1 MDLLQGDRMT
11 IVMRGNAGLTRAF
24 GLAMAASLAFLRGAG
39 PADDARL
46 ADYFGFL
53 PLEVYKLDSRI
64 SGLLI
69 RDLDGDKADDIA
81 VINNARSRIDL
92 LLSSKK
98 PGDPDADAGEG
109 NKEVNELA
117 NDRRMRLVSVP
128 VNKEVVSLQGG
139 DFDGDGKVDLAY
151 YGNPAGLE
159 ILYNKGGGKFGD
171 VKKINTGDA
180 LEAPGSLSVGDLDH
194 DGRDDLALITK
205 DEILLLFQREKG
217 KLSEIER
224 LPHALGNPRMVKIVD
239 FDGNGV
245 ADLAMLDGGV
255 DDPIR
260 VRFGTEKGK
269 HGPEERFFIE
279 PLRAYAFGQVD
290 GKPGSELLT
299 IESQSG
305 RTRVLTLGADDDD
318 ATRGRL
324 AFYPLPTGGDQGRSL
339 DLGDLDGDGK
349 ADVVAT
355 DPTRAQFI
363 VYRQSGRS
371 GLGESKTYPG
381 LVGGGPV
388 KLADLDGDGKAEVYV
403 VSEKEKQ
410 LGRSVLQDGRLTFP
424 VPLPISGEQPVA
436 LSVADLDGD
445 KTPEVLYVTLDHP
458 AGANTADVYT
468 LRALARE
475 KSGTFIP
482 FRWGT
487 ADSVVLKGIGGVPP
501 AITVVDVNR
510 DGLPDLLVFDV
521 YGPPLLLLGRPG
533 EPPAPAAGGLGPL
546 AGVTPAGLSVAK
558 MDGQQALIVA
568 QQTFAR
574 KLQLDKGGHWA
585 VQDQFDSGRTSAKIE
600 GAAVIDTDG
609 DGVPEIAL
617 LDRISK
623 SILFLAK
630 KDGTYVPSGTL
641 SVGPFDD
648 FKGMHVADLDGDGKE
663 DLLLAGTSRFGVVLA
678 GQKGLKLKTLASYES
693 PRHEARFGDLIVGDL
708 NTDGQPDVVLT
719 DVIEHFLE
727 IATFE
732 EKKSDLSKAFSFKIF
747 ERKNRRVPEIEPRD
761 LAVGDVDGDGRT
773 DLILIA
779 HDRVLVYRQDPGQSK
794 EKEPVK
800 AADKEE

>member
-11 IVMRGNAGLTRAF
+11 IVMRLNAGSARTL
-24 GLAMAASLAFLRGAG
+24 G
-39 PADDARL
+39 PALAALALLGAAPAPASEGDDARM

-53 PLEVYKLDSRI
+53 PLEVYKLDTRI
-64 SGLLI
+64 TGLLI
-69 RDLDGDKADDIA
+69 RDLDGDKVEDIA
-81 VINNARSRIDL
+81 VVNNARSRIDL
-92 LLSSKK
+92 LLSTRK
-98 PGDPDADAGEG
+98 PGDEAEKGQS
-109 NKEVNELA
+109 KEVNELS
-117 NDRRMRLVSVP
+117 NDRRLRLVSVP
-128 VNKEVVSLQGG
+128 VNKEVVSLQAG
-139 DFDGDGKVDLAY
+139 DFDGDGRADLAY
-151 YGNPAGLE
+151 YGEPAGLE
-159 ILYNKGGGKFGD
+159 ILHNRGGGKFGD
-171 VKKINTGDA
+171 VKKVNTGEA
-180 LEAPGSLSVGDLDH
+180 LQLPGALSVGDLDR
-194 DGRDDLALITK
+194 DGRDDLALLTK
-205 DEILLLFQREKG
+205 EEILLIFQREKG
-217 KLSEIER
+217 KLGEIER
-224 LPHALGNPRMVKIVD
+224 LPHTLGNPRMVKMVD
-239 FDGNGV
+239 LDGDGV
-245 ADLAMLDGGV
+245 DDLAMLDGGN

-260 VRFGTEKGK
+260 VRFATEKGK
-269 HGPEERFFIE
+269 HGPEERFYIE

-299 IESQSG
+299 IEGQSG
-305 RTRVLTLGADDDD
+305 RVRVLTLGSDDDDD
-318 ATRGRL
+318 ARRGRL
-324 AFYPLPTGGDQGRSL
+324 SFYPLPSGGEQGRSL

-371 GLGESKTYPG
+371 GLGESKTFPG

-424 VPLPISGEQPVA
+424 APLPITGEPVA
-436 LSVADLDGD
+436 LGVADLDGD
-445 KTPEVLYVTLDHP
+445 KTPEILYVTKDRE
-458 AGANTADVYT
+458 GSSTNDVFT

-482 FRWGT
+482 YRWGPV
-487 ADSVVLKGIGGVPP
+487 DSVPLKGIGGVPP

-510 DGLPDLLVFDV
+510 DGLPDMLVFDV

-568 QQTFAR
+568 QQSFAR
-574 KLQLDKGGHWA
+574 KLLLDKGGHWA

-609 DGVPEIAL
+609 DGVPELAL

-623 SILFLAK
+623 SILFLAR
-630 KDGTYVPSGTL
+630 KDGTYRPSGSL

-648 FKGMHVADLDGDGKE
+648 FRGMHVADLDGDGRD
-663 DLLLAGTSRFGVVLA
+663 DLLLSGTSRFGVVLT

-693 PRHEARFGDLIVGDL
+693 PRNEARFGDLIVGDL
-708 NTDGQPDVVLT
+708 NADGQPDVVLT
-719 DVIEHFLE
+719 DVIEHFIE
-727 IATFE
+727 IATFAE
-732 EKKSDLSKAFSFKIF
+732 KSDLSKAFSFKIF
-747 ERKNRRVPEIEPRD
+747 ERKNRRTPELEPRD
-761 LAVGDVDGDGRT
+761 MALGDVDGDGKT

-779 HDRVLVYRQDPGQSK
+779 HDRVLVYRQDPGQD
-794 EKEPVK
+794 KEPVK
-800 AADKEE
+800 AADGK

>member
-1 MDLLQGDRMT
+1 MDLLQVDRMT
-11 IVMRGNAGLTRAF
+11 IVMRLNAGSVRTM
-24 GLAMAASLAFLRGAG
+24 GLALAALALLGAA
-39 PADDARL
+39 PAADDARM

-53 PLEVYKLDSRI
+53 PLEVYKLDTRI
-64 SGLLI
+64 TGLLI
-69 RDLDGDKADDIA
+69 RDLDGDKVEDIA

-92 LLSSKK
+92 LLSTAK
-98 PGDPDADAGEG
+98 PGDDAEG
-109 NKEVNELA
+109 AEKGKDKEVNQIS

-128 VNKEVVSLQGG
+128 VNKEVVSLQAG
-139 DFDGDGKVDLAY
+139 DFDGDGRTDLVF
-151 YGNPAGLE
+151 YGNPSGLE
-159 ILYNKGGGKFGD
+159 ILYNRGGGKFGD
-171 VKKINTGDA
+171 IRKINTG
-180 LEAPGSLSVGDLDH
+180 EAMELPGALSVGDLDR
-194 DGRDDLALITK
+194 DGRDDLALLTK
-205 DEILLLFQREKG
+205 EEILLIFQREKG
-217 KLSEIER
+217 KLGEIER
-224 LPHALGNPRMVKIVD
+224 LPHTLGNPRMVKVVD
-239 FDGNGV
+239 LDGNGV
-245 ADLAMLDGGV
+245 ADLALLDGGN

-260 VRFGTEKGK
+260 VRFAAEKGK

-279 PLRAYAFGQVD
+279 PLRAYAFGEVD

-299 IESQSG
+299 IENQSG
-305 RTRVLTLGADDDD
+305 RTRVLTLGTDDEED
-318 ATRGRL
+318 ARRGRL
-324 AFYPLPTGGDQGRSL
+324 SFYPLPPGGEQGRSL

-371 GLGESKTYPG
+371 GLGEGKTYPG

-424 VPLPISGEQPVA
+424 APLPISGEPVA
-436 LSVADLDGD
+436 LGVADLDGD
-445 KTPEVLYVTLDHP
+445 KTPEILYVTKDRESEKTT
-458 AGANTADVYT
+458 NDVFT
-468 LRALARE
+468 LRALSRE
-475 KSGTFIP
+475 KSGTFVP
-482 FRWGT
+482 YRWGPV
-487 ADSVVLKGIGGVPP
+487 DSVPLKGIGGVPP

-510 DGLPDLLVFDV
+510 DGLPDMLVFDV
-521 YGPPLLLLGRPG
+521 YGPPMLLLGRPG

-546 AGVTPAGLSVAK
+546 AGVTPAGLSVTR

-574 KLQLDKGGHWA
+574 KLLLDKGGHWT

-630 KDGTYVPSGTL
+630 KDGTYAPSGSL

-663 DLLLAGTSRFGVVLA
+663 DLLLAGTSRFGVVLT
-678 GQKGLKLKTLASYES
+678 GQKGLKLETVASYES
-693 PRHEARFGDLIVGDL
+693 PRNEARFGDLIVGDL
-708 NTDGQPDVVLT
+708 NADGRPDIVLT
-719 DVIEHFLE
+719 DVIEHFVE
-727 IATFE
+727 IATFAE
-732 EKKSDLSKAFSFKIF
+732 KSDLSRACAFKIF
-747 ERKNRRVPEIEPRD
+747 ERKSRRTPELEPRD

-779 HDRVLVYRQDPGQSK
+779 HDRVLVYRQDPGK

-800 AADKEE
+800 AADGK

>member
-1 MDLLQGDRMT
+1 MDLLYVDRMT
-11 IVMRGNAGLTRAF
+11 IVMRVNAGSARAF
-24 GLAMAASLAFLRGAG
+24 GTALVALALLAVGTKAVEG
-39 PADDARL
+39 DDARL

-53 PLEVYKLDSRI
+53 PLEVYKLDNRI

-69 RDLDGDKADDIA
+69 RDLDGDKVEDIA

-92 LLSSKK
+92 LLSSKA
-98 PGDPDADAGEG
+98 PGEPEGEG
-109 NKEVNELA
+109 DKEVNELA
-117 NDRRMRLVSVP
+117 NDHRMRLVSVP
-128 VNKEVVSLQGG
+128 VNKEVVSLQAG
-139 DFDGDGKVDLAY
+139 DFNGDGKADLVY
-151 YGNPAGLE
+151 YGNPSGIE
-159 ILYNKGGGKFGD
+159 ILHNQGEGRFGD

-180 LEAPGSLSVGDLDH
+180 LEAAGALSVGDLDR

-205 DEILLLFQREKG
+205 DEILLIFQREKG

-224 LPHALGNPRMVKIVD
+224 LPHTLGNPRMVKVVD

-245 ADLAMLDGGV
+245 ADLAMLDGG
-255 DDPIR
+255 DSDPIR

-269 HGPEERFFIE
+269 HGPEERFFVE

-290 GKPGSELLT
+290 GKAGSELLT

-305 RTRVLTLGADDDD
+305 RTRVLTLGTDDDD
-318 ATRGRL
+318 ASRGRL
-324 AFYPLPTGGDQGRSL
+324 SFYPLPPGGESGRSL

-349 ADVVAT
+349 VDVVAT

-371 GLGESKTYPG
+371 GLGESKSYPG

-424 VPLPISGEQPVA
+424 VPLPINGEPVA

-445 KTPEVLYVTLDHP
+445 KTPEILYVTKDRD
-458 AGANTADVYT
+458 GNTTNDLYT

-482 FRWGT
+482 FRWGPV
-487 ADSVVLKGIGGVPP
+487 DSVPLRGIGGVPP

-521 YGPPLLLLGRPG
+521 YGPPMLLLGRPG

-546 AGVTPAGLSVAK
+546 AGVTPAGLSVTK
-558 MDGQQALIVA
+558 MDGQPALIVA
-568 QQTFAR
+568 QQSFAR
-574 KLQLDKGGHWA
+574 KLLLDKGGHWA

-600 GAAVIDTDG
+600 GAAVVDTDG

-648 FKGMHVADLDGDGKE
+648 FKGMHVADLDGDGRD
-663 DLLLAGTSRFGVVLA
+663 DLLLAGTSRFGVVLT

-708 NTDGQPDVVLT
+708 NADGQPDVVLT
-719 DVIEHFLE
+719 DVIEHFVE

-732 EKKSDLSKAFSFKIF
+732 EKKSDLAKAFAFKIF

-800 AADKEE
+800 AVERK